1 MRGGIFLLLL
11 VSLLGCGPTV
21 GPPVSGTVYPSPRRA
36 TWGEE
41 VRVTLPW
48 LAGPGLSAKL
58 AGVPLEVLRTEPNPA
73 GGSGVVFKV
82 PDNFWGGPQALEFLE
97 GANRATGSLT
107 VLGQTVFE
115 QPEPEAL
122 ALIRPEV
129 SDGDFA
135 QKLSVGGLRLEQIA
149 PGVISVPLGGA
160 SGPCAGRL
168 ARVARDP
175 NRLTTPLAVGAL
187 LERLEEAGGERV
199 VDVDGTLGIDPI
211 TGYDADPGLLA
222 SPSPD
227 TKPINAR
234 SVIKVKLGS
243 NYTGAGITIAVVDTG
258 VKNLSGLT
266 LQSGGADFV
275 GTPPNPL
282 QDEYTQGGEVVG
294 HGTAAAV
301 LAAHAT
307 YGIAPGAGV
316 LPIKSCDKDGKCRL
330 EAVIRGICHAVA
342 YAEKNPQERLVLN
355 LSLGSDT
362 PSEIV
367 YIILKDALMKRS
379 VNGVSVVAAAGNDWA
394 IRSSKRGVLHH
405 FPASF
410 GGNRGLSLRR
420 EAGRSMTVLK
430 GLFSVGAVGDYSGT
444 LRVSGFSGQGDFVD
458 LVAPGERV
466 LSLSPAGSLGEYT
479 GTSFAAPVVSGA
491 VAVIRQATGLVPL
504 TPEALELTF
513 LANYTDPDALGE
525 SEEARGR
532 GLLDLTRGP

>member
-1 MRGGIFLLLL
+1 VQKRTLVLLLMG
-11 VSLLGCGPTV
+11 LLGCGPTD
-21 GPPVSGTVYPSPRRA
+21 GPPVSGTVYPFPRRA
-36 TWGEE
+36 TWNEE
-41 VRVTLPW
+41 VRVSLPW
-48 LAGPGLSAKL
+48 RAGSSLSARL
-58 AGVPLEVLRTEPNPA
+58 AGVPLEILRLEPDPA

-82 PDNFWGGPQALEFLE
+82 PDNFWGGPQALELRE
-97 GANRATGSLT
+97 GENQASGSLT

-122 ALIRPEV
+122 ALIRPGV
-129 SDGDFA
+129 SDVHFA
-135 QKLSVGGLRLEQIA
+135 QTLAGAGLRLVPIA
-149 PGVISVPLGGA
+149 PGVNSVSLGGA

-175 NRLTTPLAVGAL
+175 AGPAPLAAGAL
-187 LERLEEAGGERV
+187 LEHLERAAGGLV
-199 VDVDGTLGIDPI
+199 VDLDGVLGIDPI
-211 TGYDADPGLLA
+211 TGYDVDPGPD
-222 SPSPD
+222 PS
-227 TKPINAR
+227 TRPINAR
-234 SVIKVKLGS
+234 SAVKLRPGS
-243 NYTGAGITIAVVDTG
+243 NFTGAGITIAVVDTG

-266 LQSGGADFV
+266 LKSGGADFV

-282 QDEYTQGGEVVG
+282 QDEYTQGGVVVG

-307 YGIAPGAGV
+307 YGIAPGAGI

-342 YAEKNPQERLVLN
+342 YAEQHPQERLVLS

-367 YIILKDALMKRS
+367 YIILKDALMRRKA
-379 VNGVSVVAAAGNDWA
+379 NGIPVVAAAGNQWA
-394 IRSSKRGVLHH
+394 LRSSKRGVLHH

-410 GGNRGLSLRR
+410 GGNRGLSVRR
-420 EAGRSMTVLK
+420 EPERSMTVLK

-444 LRVSGFSGQGDFVD
+444 FRVSAFSGQGDFVD

-479 GTSFAAPVVSGA
+479 GTSFAAPIVSGA
-491 VAVIRQATGLVPL
+491 VAVIRQATSLVPL

-513 LANYTDPDALGE
+513 LANYTDPTTPGAP
-525 SEEARGR
+525 EEAQGR

>member
-1 MRGGIFLLLL
+1 MRGGILLLL
-11 VSLLGCGPTV
+11 LASLLGCGPTA

-36 TWGEE
+36 TWNEE
-41 VRVTLPW
+41 IRVNIPW
-48 LAGPGLSAKL
+48 RASSSLSAKL
-58 AGVPLEVLRTEPNPA
+58 AEVPLEVRRLEATET
-73 GGSGVVFKV
+73 GSQVILKV
-82 PDNFWGGPQALEFLE
+82 SENIWGGPQPLEILE
-97 GANRATGSLT
+97 GANRAIGSLS

-129 SDGDFA
+129 SDGDFG
-135 QKLSVGGLRLEQIA
+135 QKLSVGGLRLVPIA
-149 PGVISVPLGGA
+149 PGVTSVPLGGA

-175 NRLTTPLAVGAL
+175 ARLTPLAVGAL

-227 TKPINAR
+227 TKAINAR
-234 SVIKVKLGS
+234 SVVKVKPGS
-243 NYTGAGITIAVVDTG
+243 NFTGAGITIAVVDTG

-266 LQSGGADFV
+266 LRSGGDDFV
-275 GTPPNPL
+275 SSPPNPL
-282 QDEYTQGGEVVG
+282 QDEYTQGGVVVG
-294 HGTAAAV
+294 HGTAAAA
-301 LAAHAT
+301 LAAHAN
-307 YGIAPGAGV
+307 YGIAPGAGI

-342 YAEKNPQERLVLN
+342 YAEKNPQEKLVLN

-367 YIILKDALMKRS
+367 HILLKDALMKRGA
-379 VNGVSVVAAAGNDWA
+379 NGISVVAAAGNDWA
-394 IRSSKRGVLHH
+394 IRSSKRGALHH

-410 GGNRGLSLRR
+410 GGHRGLSVRR
-420 EAGRSMTVLK
+420 EPERSMTVLK

-479 GTSFAAPVVSGA
+479 GTSLAAPVVSGA

-504 TPEALELTF
+504 TPEALESVL
-513 LANYTDPDALGE
+513 LANLTDTAALSE
-525 SEEARGR
+525 PEEARGR
-532 GLLDLTRGP
+532 GLLDMTRGP